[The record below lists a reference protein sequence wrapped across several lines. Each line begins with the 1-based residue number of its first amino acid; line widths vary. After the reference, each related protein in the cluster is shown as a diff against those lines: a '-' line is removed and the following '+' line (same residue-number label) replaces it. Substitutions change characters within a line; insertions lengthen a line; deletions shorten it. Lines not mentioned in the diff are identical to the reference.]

1 MTTFTLLNSRKVSP
15 TRSLSTCLIK
25 NLLFLRALKRR
36 VSGDVFA
43 ARAREATKVSVPLW
57 RLGVEKIL
65 RLKMRF
71 LVILHLNQV
80 FLVRRQQTHHQEKAE
95 ENMRNLR
102 KSVLAGKRKKR
113 SSFLMLQGL
122 VQRPMKKSVVA
133 KNSVHAVV
141 LSVCC
146 W

>member
-15 TRSLSTCLIK
+15 TRFPSTCLVK
-25 NLLFLRALKRR
+25 NLLFLQALKRR
-36 VSGDVFA
+36 ALGDVFA
-43 ARAREATKVSVPLW
+43 ARAREATKASVPRW
-57 RLGVEKIL
+57 RLGVEKTQ

-80 FLVRRQQTHHQEKAE
+80 FHVRRQQTQHQEKAE

-102 KSVLAGKRKKR
+102 KSVLAGKRKKL

-122 VQRPMKKSVVA
+122 VQRPMRRSVVA

-141 LSVCC
+141 LSACC